1 MIRTDKP
8 APFRII
14 VAGLQIIQPCFGI
27 VIVPAVTEWV
37 QVSDMRRIGADV
49 CAAAVKDCGNLSPF
63 IVLILRCD
71 CTGAIDQIKHI
82 SLKVRYINAS
92 IK

>member
-14 VAGLQIIQPCFGI
+14 VAGLQVIQPRFGI

-37 QVSDMRRIGADV
+37 QVGDMRRIGADV
-49 CAAAVKDCGNLSPF
+49 CADAVKKINYNRRLN
-63 IVLILRCD
+63 
-71 CTGAIDQIKHI
+71 
-82 SLKVRYINAS
+82 YI
-92 IK
+92 